1 MSKPLFSTVIET
13 DELRRAAEVFRVAP
27 ELVQE
32 ELVAGIWEAE
42 LLLMREARELAP
54 RAAGT
59 FADSIIAQQ
68 PELQGGAVLGVVASP
83 LAYAAPVELGTKP
96 HMPPLQP
103 LIDWV
108 EAKLGIK
115 GPKGEEV
122 AQAIRWKIKA
132 HGTKGA
138 FAFKRAL
145 EGNLDQLRAI
155 LTDHARGGLAR
166 AGLEPM

>member
-1 MSKPLFSTVIET
+1 MSKAFSATVDGGDI
-13 DELRRAAEVFRVAP
+13 RRLAEIIRQAP
-27 ELVQE
+27 ELVEE
-32 ELVAGIWEAE
+32 ELAAGIWEAE

-54 RAAGT
+54 RTAGT
-59 FADSIIAQQ
+59 LADSIIAQA
-68 PELQGGAVLGVVASP
+68 PERQGGTVLGVVASP
-83 LAYAAPVELGTKP
+83 LSYAAPVELGSKP

-132 HGTKGA
+132 HGTKGH
-138 FAFKRAL
+138 FMFKRAL
-145 EGNLDQLRAI
+145 EGNLDQIRAI
-155 LTDHARGGLAR
+155 LGNHARDALVKL
-166 AGLEPM
+166 GLEPM

>member
-1 MSKPLFSTVIET
+1 MSKAFSATIDS
-13 DELRRAAEVFRVAP
+13 DEIRRLAEIFRRAP
-27 ELVQE
+27 ELVDA
-32 ELVAGIWEAE
+32 ELAAGIWEAE
-42 LLLMREARELAP
+42 LLLMRETRELAP

-59 FADSIIAQQ
+59 FADSIIAQP
-68 PELQGGAVLGVVASP
+68 PERQGGTILGVVSSP
-83 LAYAAPVELGTKP
+83 LPYAAPVELGSKP
-96 HMPPLQP
+96 HLPPLQP

-122 AQAIRWKIKA
+122 AEAIRWKIKA

-138 FAFKRAL
+138 FAFKRAF
-145 EGNLDQLRAI
+145 EGTLGQIRTI
-155 LTDHARGGLAR
+155 LNDVARNALAK